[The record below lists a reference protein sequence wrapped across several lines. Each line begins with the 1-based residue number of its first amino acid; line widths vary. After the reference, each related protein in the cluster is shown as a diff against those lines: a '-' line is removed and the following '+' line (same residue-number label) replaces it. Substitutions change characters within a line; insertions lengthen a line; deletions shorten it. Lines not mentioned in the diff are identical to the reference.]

1 MYLPAHFAV
10 TDRAQLHGL
19 MAAHPLATVV
29 THGVDGLSANHI
41 PLALDGEAGEWGV
54 LRRHVARGNPLAAAA
69 GAPVL
74 VIFHGPETYVSPA
87 HYASNAVDGRVV
99 PTWNYAVVHAHG
111 VLRTYPDAQWIR
123 AQVTALTATHEAERA
138 HPWAVSDAPADYTDK
153 LLRAICGIEIVI
165 DRLEGKWK
173 VSQNQPAANRE
184 SLAHA
189 LAATETAMAELVRRP
204 GSHPQAGQDL

>member
-29 THGVDGLSANHI
+29 MQGSDGLSANHL
-41 PLALDGEAGEWGV
+41 PMALDGTAGAWGI
-54 LRRHVARGNPLAAAA
+54 LRGHVARANPLAAAD
-69 GAPVL
+69 GTPVL
-74 VIFHGPETYVSPA
+74 VIFHGPQTYVSPA
-87 HYASNAVDGRVV
+87 HYATKAVDGRVV

-111 VLRTYPDAQWIR
+111 VLRTHPEAEWIR
-123 AQVTALTATHEAERA
+123 AQVTDLTTTHEATRS
-138 HPWAVSDAPADYTDK
+138 HPWAVNDAPADYTDK
-153 LLRAICGIEIVI
+153 LLRGICGIEMVI

-184 SLAHA
+184 SLAAA
-189 LAATETAMAELVRRP
+189 LEGEQPGMARLLRGGRE
-204 GSHPQAGQDL
+204 

>member
-29 THGVDGLSANHI
+29 MQDGDGLSANHL
-41 PLALDGEAGEWGV
+41 PLVLDGKAGEWGV
-54 LRRHVARGNPLAAAA
+54 LRGHVARGNPLAAAD
-69 GAPVL
+69 GSPVL
-74 VIFHGPETYVSPA
+74 VIFHGPQTYVSPGD
-87 HYASNAVDGRVV
+87 YATKAVDGRVV

-111 VLRTYPDAQWIR
+111 VLRTYPDAEWIR
-123 AQVTALTATHEAERA
+123 AQVGALTSEHEAGRA
-138 HPWAVSDAPADYTDK
+138 YPWAVSDAPADYTDR

-173 VSQNQPAANRE
+173 VSQNQPAVNRE
-184 SLAHA
+184 SLAAA
-189 LAATETAMAELVRRP
+189 LEGRQPEMAGLVRR
-204 GSHPQAGQDL
+204 GRE